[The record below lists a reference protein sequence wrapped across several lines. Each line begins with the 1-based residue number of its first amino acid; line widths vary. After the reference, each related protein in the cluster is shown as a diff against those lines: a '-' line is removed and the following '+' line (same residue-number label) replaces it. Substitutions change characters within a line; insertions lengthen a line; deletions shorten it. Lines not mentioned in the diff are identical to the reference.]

1 MMFRTILVAGFLIAV
16 NTASAAERPTAAP
29 SASQL
34 GNNAAITVDGAA
46 EADRS
51 TDMRSDEPR
60 ATSNRTRTDDSY
72 YATDPGEENEVGGNR
87 TGAVD
92 NDLDIERDD
101 DNDRESDLNRTGD
114 ADNDHS
120 TERTHGDGDTVR

>member
-1 MMFRTILVAGFLIAV
+1 MMFRTTILVAGFLIAV
-16 NTASAAERPTAAP
+16 WTASAAERPTAAP
-29 SASQL
+29 SASQA

-46 EADRS
+46 EAGRS
-51 TDMRSDEPR
+51 TDMRADESRP
-60 ATSNRTRTDDSY
+60 TSNRTRTDDNY
-72 YATDPGEENEVGGNR
+72 YATDPGEENGVGGNR

-101 DNDRESDLNRTGD
+101 NDRDSDLNRTGG

-120 TERTHGDGDTVR
+120 TERTHGDGNTAR